1 MATIDSPEHVKA
13 FLATFARRGS
23 SEVDTAR
30 WYPAGSPETCEPRIG
45 ASGLQDKFVIG
56 SKVMTGPHTKD
67 NVLKDIDASL
77 GDLNVKQIDIEYLH
91 MPDRTTPFSQ
101 LCEAM
106 DHAVG
111 ETKIRRWGLCNYTAD
126 EVTLIVKIC
135 EERGLIK
142 PSVYQGPYNA
152 AVRGAEKDLFRVLS
166 DNGMSYYAYSSAAGG
181 FFAGNPKGGR
191 KGGKFDSSHSTGVFY
206 SSMYVKPSVAAAV
219 D

>member
-1 MATIDSPEHVKA
+1 
-13 FLATFARRGS
+13 
-23 SEVDTAR
+23 
-30 WYPAGSPETCEPRIG
+30 
-45 ASGLQDKFVIG
+45 
-56 SKVMTGPHTKD
+56 
-67 NVLKDIDASL
+67 
-77 GDLNVKQIDIEYLH
+77 

-166 DNGMSYYAYSSAAGG
+166 DNGMSFYAYSSAVGG
-181 FFAGNPKGGR
+181 FFAGNHKGGR
-191 KGGKFDSSHSTGVFY
+191 KGGKFDSSQSTGVFY
-206 SSMYVKPSVAAAV
+206 SGMYAKPSVAAAV
-219 D
+219 GKAVEVAAQHSISGHAAALRWAAYHSMLSKEHGDSLVVGANGPEQLECALDVIEQGPLPDAVVAAFEGRRGEDLIPLLE